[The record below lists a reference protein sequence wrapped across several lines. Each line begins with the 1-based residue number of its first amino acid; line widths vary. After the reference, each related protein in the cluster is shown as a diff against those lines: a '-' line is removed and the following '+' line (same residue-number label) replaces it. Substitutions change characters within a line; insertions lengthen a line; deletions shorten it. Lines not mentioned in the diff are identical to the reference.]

1 VALIVPTLAL
11 SVFGGRIVAGRHADV
26 REAEGLSDRI
36 VVIDRLIDLRAA
48 LFAERVAAEILVPG
62 RRPPDDVLAMTEF
75 GRTILGGTA
84 TLAGA
89 TDDAL
94 DRLDP
99 ADRPFDAAEIAAI
112 RATRQQWGGASGSIR
127 AQLEPLSLRTAE
139 RMSTYVTD
147 VRATA
152 VELGNSELIA
162 AGTTFQRSIGLP
174 DAAGAIF
181 GALSDLWAAA
191 PDERLRLQSDVATAA
206 ATFDATATQFAAS
219 ITEPGGPVAAFW
231 RGPMQIPAS
240 IRQLLDEAQSG
251 ALSSPDRAP
260 GQPTSIG
267 TTLLQSIDWT
277 IEADRLPMIAAEELN
292 RAADQ
297 VADDARSSER
307 VTAALIL
314 LAICLSVAVGVL
326 FGRSIVAP
334 VRRLTD
340 RAKRVGGGDLV
351 VEPLPLGGPP
361 DVAAASAAFNDV
373 VATLR
378 LLGQKS
384 QALADND
391 LGHPSLSESLPGG
404 LGASLQRSTEVLS
417 TSIREREQLRSQL
430 LHDATHDSLT
440 GLANRGAL
448 LDALRDVRERDG
460 SRHGAA
466 VVFIDLDGFK
476 VINDR
481 LGHGTGDVVLQ
492 VTAARIAELAP
503 PGSTV
508 ARLGGDEFVVLLTAN
523 RDQEAAIALANDMVD
538 VVAAPIAVHAQTLT
552 VRACAGVAIADD
564 TDSTLA
570 GPGDLLQRADLAVY
584 DAKQAG
590 PGTVACY
597 DAEFG
602 RRVANENDIEMALSA
617 ALQPGADEL
626 RLTFQPIVS
635 TDSRQLASLETLV
648 RWDRRGHG
656 RVMPDDF
663 VPIAERS
670 GLIVNLDMWV
680 LRMVT
685 RQLAAWSKVPDLA
698 LVPVSVNVS
707 GRTLLQS
714 TFVAD
719 VSDALDEHGVAPHR
733 LTVEVTETALVTDL
747 RLAATQL
754 ERIRA
759 LGVRVSIDDFGT
771 GYTSIAHLRAMPI
784 DELKIDSSFIRRL
797 PEPGDRVLIQM
808 IKDLADLLGL
818 ATVAE
823 GVENRMQIDILS
835 TIGCGS
841 LQGYYF
847 SEPIDA
853 GAIARWAAAHHQRA
867 SAARISGS

>member
-1 VALIVPTLAL
+1 
-11 SVFGGRIVAGRHADV
+11 
-26 REAEGLSDRI
+26 
-36 VVIDRLIDLRAA
+36 
-48 LFAERVAAEILVPG
+48 
-62 RRPPDDVLAMTEF
+62 M
-75 GRTILGGTA
+75 
-84 TLAGA
+84 
-89 TDDAL
+89 
-94 DRLDP
+94 
-99 ADRPFDAAEIAAI
+99 
-112 RATRQQWGGASGSIR
+112 
-127 AQLEPLSLRTAE
+127 
-139 RMSTYVTD
+139 
-147 VRATA
+147 
-152 VELGNSELIA
+152 IA
-162 AGTTFQRSIGLP
+162 AG
-174 DAAGAIF
+174 
-181 GALSDLWAAA
+181 
-191 PDERLRLQSDVATAA
+191 
-206 ATFDATATQFAAS
+206 
-219 ITEPGGPVAAFW
+219 
-231 RGPMQIPAS
+231 
-240 IRQLLDEAQSG
+240 QLNL
-251 ALSSPDRAP
+251 
-260 GQPTSIG
+260 
-267 TTLLQSIDWT
+267 
-277 IEADRLPMIAAEELN
+277 
-292 RAADQ
+292 AADD

-307 VTAALIL
+307 VTAGLIL
-314 LAICLSVAVGVL
+314 LAICLSVAAGVL

-340 RAKRVGGGDLV
+340 RAKRVGGGDLR

-384 QALADND
+384 EALADID
-391 LGHPSLSESLPGG
+391 LAHPSLTEPLPGG

-430 LHDATHDSLT
+430 MHDATHDSLT

-448 LDALRDVRERDG
+448 LDALSDLRGRGG
-460 SRHGAA
+460 SRRGAA

-503 PGSTV
+503 AGSTV
-508 ARLGGDEFVVLLTAN
+508 ARLGGDEFVVLITGN
-523 RDQEAAIALANDMVD
+523 RDQQAAVALADAMVD
-538 VVAAPIAVHAQTLT
+538 AVAAPIAVQAQTLT

-564 TDSTLA
+564 TA
-570 GPGDLLQRADLAVY
+570 GTMPGPSDLLQRADLAVY
-584 DAKQAG
+584 DAKQTG

-597 DAEFG
+597 DADFG
-602 RRVANENDIEMALSA
+602 RRVANESDIEMALSA

-626 RLTFQPIVS
+626 RLAFQPIVS
-635 TDSRQLASLETLV
+635 TASRQLASLESLV

-656 RVMPDDF
+656 RVMPDEF

-670 GLIVNLDMWV
+670 GLIVSLDMWM

-685 RQLAAWSKVPDLA
+685 RQLAAWSSVPHLA
-698 LVPVSVNVS
+698 QVPVAVNVS

-719 VSDALDEHGVAPHR
+719 VSDALHEHGVAPHR

-747 RLAATQL
+747 RLAGSQL

-797 PEPGDRVLIQM
+797 PEAGDRVLIQM

-818 ATVAE
+818 STVAE
-823 GVENRMQIDILS
+823 GVENSMQIDILTS
-835 TIGCGS
+835 IGCES

-847 SEPIDA
+847 SAPVDA
-853 GAIARWAAAHHQRA
+853 GAIARWAAAHYQR
-867 SAARISGS
+867 SAAAPAARP